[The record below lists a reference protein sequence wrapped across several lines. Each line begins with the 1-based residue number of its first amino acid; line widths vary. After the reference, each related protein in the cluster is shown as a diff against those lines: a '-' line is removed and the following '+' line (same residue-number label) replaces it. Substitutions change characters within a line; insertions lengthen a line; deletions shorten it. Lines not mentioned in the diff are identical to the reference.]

1 MGIDF
6 LTASAGA
13 ARRLQAAQVR
23 HARLKSQADA
33 RLAFAQ
39 GRHRDDSRAAAAV
52 EARAWMDLLA
62 IPGMTVASASQ
73 ITHASPAVVRGW
85 ISIATRPETSNSS
98 NTEGDRTPS
107 NKFSAAD
114 APDAAGGARCR

>member
-13 ARRLQAAQVR
+13 ARRLQAAQAR

-39 GRHRDDSRAAAAV
+39 GRHRDDARAAAAV
-52 EARAWMDLLA
+52 EAQAWMDLLS

-73 ITHASPAVVRGW
+73 ITHTSPAVVRRW
-85 ISIATRPETSNSS
+85 ISIATRPDTMTSRSDRNHASS
-98 NTEGDRTPS
+98 DT
-107 NKFSAAD
+107 AD
-114 APDAAGGARCR
+114 TAGGARCN